1 MYIELQRHGKRA
13 EIVEP
18 ALGPCALQIRTRTL
32 LHGLRGLLLGASPL
46 NRRLIASP
54 LRRRFLIL
62 GEPPLDVGD
71 SALLIGLTLLLL
83 KLFST
88 EPVHL
93 HDRQHFLAVA
103 ARQLRHIVVDYARS
117 KHAQKRGGLQETIS
131 LDDAH
136 GLAVP
141 ADSRVIELDEA
152 LGRLEAMD
160 ARAAQVVELRFFG
173 GLTDEEVGKTLGI
186 SLATVKRDWDF
197 ARSWL
202 LNQMT

>member
-1 MYIELQRHGKRA
+1 MTGGLEPKDVSAILRAWGEGDQTAGNELIG
-13 EIVEP
+13 IVYQE
-18 ALGPCALQIRTRTL
+18 L
-32 LHGLRGLLLGASPL
+32 
-46 NRRLIASP
+46 RRLAAHYLQTERVDHTLQP
-54 LRRRFLIL
+54 T
-62 GEPPLDVGD
+62 
-71 SALLIGLTLLLL
+71 ALVHELYL

-202 LNQMT
+202 LNQMS